1 MEIHRSGVN
10 GLSWIQRVFIDR
22 ADLYL
27 EIMNSTW
34 SEGEQIARSIAE
46 ILRENGL
53 ESGRVLEAFCGNG
66 RVAIPLAI
74 EGYDVLG
81 FDISLPF
88 IQDARQKAEK
98 HRVSDKAKFIV
109 SDAREID
116 SRLKGE
122 IFDAIIIVST
132 SLGYYDS
139 MTDEEILR
147 KLRSLVKEGSIL
159 IIANTFHRE
168 TPSWNCGRV
177 FQRYGSLVLMEDMR
191 FDPLWSRLLSKWI
204 LLRDDGEGNLTK
216 ELEVNTEMRI
226 YTSTELAEI
235 LRRAGWGVDSIY
247 GDIRKKEKFS
257 PPCPYLS
264 LIAKAIQATE

>member
-1 MEIHRSGVN
+1 MDE
-10 GLSWIQRVFIDR
+10 LSWVQKVFIDR

-46 ILRENGL
+46 LLRDNGL
-53 ESGRVLEAFCGNG
+53 DSGRVLEAFCGNG
-66 RVAIPLAI
+66 RVAIPLALQ
-74 EGYDVLG
+74 GYDVLG

-88 IQDARQKAEK
+88 IQDARLKAERY
-98 HRVSDKAKFIV
+98 RVSERARFVV

-116 SRLKGE
+116 ATLRGE
-122 IFDAIIIVST
+122 SFDAVVIVST

-139 MTDEEILR
+139 MTDEAILR
-147 KLRSLVKEGSIL
+147 KLRSLAKDGAIL

-168 TPSWNCGRV
+168 TPSWSQCNRV
-177 FQRYGSLVLMEDMR
+177 FQRYGSLVLMEEIR
-191 FDPLWSRLLSKWI
+191 FDPLWSRLFSKWI
-204 LLRDDGEGNLTK
+204 LLRDDGEGNLMK
-216 ELEVNTEMRI
+216 ELEVLTDMRI

-247 GDIRKKEKFS
+247 GDIRKREKFS

-264 LIAKAIQATE
+264 LVAKAIQTTD

>member
-1 MEIHRSGVN
+1 M
-10 GLSWIQRVFIDR
+10 FIDR

-27 EIMNSTW
+27 EIMNSNW

-46 ILRENGL
+46 LLRDNGL
-53 ESGRVLEAFCGNG
+53 DSGKVLEAFCGNG
-66 RVAIPLAI
+66 RVAIPLALQ
-74 EGYDVLG
+74 GYEVLG

-88 IQDARQKAEK
+88 IQDARHKAEK
-98 HRVSDKAKFIV
+98 YRVSDRAKFMV

-116 SRLKGE
+116 ILLKGE
-122 IFDAIIIVST
+122 SFDAVMIVST

-139 MTDEEILR
+139 MTDEVILR
-147 KLRSLVKEGSIL
+147 KLRSLAKDGAIL

-168 TPSWNCGRV
+168 TPSWNCNRV
-177 FQRYGSLVLMEDMR
+177 FQRYGPLVLMEEMR
-191 FDPLWSRLLSKWI
+191 FDPLWSKLLSKWT

-216 ELEVNTEMRI
+216 ELEVLTEIRI

-247 GDIRKKEKFS
+247 GDIRRREKFS

-264 LIAKAIQATE
+264 LLARAIQAPD

>member
-1 MEIHRSGVN
+1 MD
-10 GLSWIQRVFIDR
+10 GLSWIQKVFIDR

-27 EIMNSTW
+27 EIMNSSW
-34 SEGEQIARSIAE
+34 SEGEQIAKSIADL
-46 ILRENGL
+46 LRENGL

-66 RVAIPLAI
+66 RVAIPLALQ
-74 EGYDVLG
+74 GYEVLG

-88 IQDARQKAEK
+88 IQDARQKAENYRISD
-98 HRVSDKAKFIV
+98 RVKFIV

-116 SRLKGE
+116 SKLKGE
-122 IFDAIIIVST
+122 VFDAIIIVST

-147 KLRSLVKEGSIL
+147 KLRSLAKEGSIL

-168 TPSWNCGRV
+168 TPSWNCGRI
-177 FQRYGSLVLMEDMR
+177 FQKYGSLVLMEEMR
-191 FDPLWSRLLSKWI
+191 FDPLWSRLYSKWI

-216 ELEVNTEMRI
+216 ELEVNTDMRV

-235 LRRAGWGVDSIY
+235 LKRAGWGVDSIY
-247 GDIRKKEKFS
+247 GDIRRREKFS
-257 PPCPYLS
+257 PPCQYLS
-264 LIAKAIQATE
+264 LIAKAIQAPEKI

>member
-1 MEIHRSGVN
+1 MDE
-10 GLSWIQRVFIDR
+10 LSWVQKVFIDR

-46 ILRENGL
+46 LLSENGL
-53 ESGRVLEAFCGNG
+53 DSGRILEAFCGNG
-66 RVAIPLAI
+66 RVAIPLALQ
-74 EGYDVLG
+74 GYEVLG

-88 IQDARQKAEK
+88 IQDARQKAENY
-98 HRVSDKAKFIV
+98 RVSDRAKFIV

-116 SRLKGE
+116 KVIRGE
-122 IFDAIIIVST
+122 LFDAIIIVST

-147 KLRSLVKEGSIL
+147 KLRSLAKEGSML

-177 FQRYGSLVLMEDMR
+177 FQRYGSLVLMEEMR
-191 FDPLWSRLLSKWI
+191 FDPLWSRLYSKWI

-216 ELEVNTEMRI
+216 ELEVNTDMRV

-247 GDIRKKEKFS
+247 GDIRRREKFS
-257 PPCPYLS
+257 PPCQYLS
-264 LIAKAIQATE
+264 LVAKAIQAAKEV